1 MFRLIFTLTF
11 LFLST
16 FAEAQTTDTSKSY
29 FRAYFDL
36 ELGTFS
42 MGGDGFFLFGIS
54 SISAGFRINRQIAL
68 GLSLRAWS
76 QPSDCCSHAASGRG
90 IQLRVSPTQLPILI
104 KVEKGYLSSASYG
117 DDGNYLSKY
126 NPDKS
131 SKTYTSVS
139 IAARFSKIWTLGLA
153 WASTTD
159 QINDRFDYG
168 TKAFL
173 GTSNFGVSEISLI
186 IGIAIPK

>member
-1 MFRLIFTLTF
+1 
-11 LFLST
+11 
-16 FAEAQTTDTSKSY
+16 
-29 FRAYFDL
+29 
-36 ELGTFS
+36 
-42 MGGDGFFLFGIS
+42 
-54 SISAGFRINRQIAL
+54 
-68 GLSLRAWS
+68 
-76 QPSDCCSHAASGRG
+76 
-90 IQLRVSPTQLPILI
+90 LPILI
-104 KVEKGYLSSASYG
+104 KVETGYLTSASYG

-153 WASTTD
+153 WASTTN

-168 TKAFL
+168 TKALL
-173 GTSNFGVSEISLI
+173 GTSNFGVSEVSLT